1 MSRFTV
7 SGWVCFRVRVMVSL
21 GNIIK
26 LATLLWKWTHIVII
40 NVINN

>member
-26 LATLLWKWTHIVII
+26 LATLEMDPHCYY
-40 NVINN
+40 